1 MKKKIKCSLLLMIVG
16 IVGVCVCVVL
26 VERINLVRK
35 VVCGNGVCLT
45 CAGKITATIKGAE
58 REWRYF
64 VADSKCMSSNLISSL
79 NREYA
84 DKAGNRWIVILD
96 DRGFPFGDLYWVS
109 ENGIQISRN
118 SLWDK
123 MNLFGAWVVLSDV
136 ALNCTYDVRGYPK
149 GLSAMIEVTACDDAL
164 RYVCR
169 VSERNL
175 SIDDTNIIISVDL
188 PLSLLKR

>member
-1 MKKKIKCSLLLMIVG
+1 MKKLLGYLLVIVG
-16 IVGVCVCVVL
+16 IVIMVDSKLEFFNIPFPYLIGSV
-26 VERINLVRK
+26 
-35 VVCGNGVCLT
+35 
-45 CAGKITATIKGAE
+45 
-58 REWRYF
+58 
-64 VADSKCMSSNLISSL
+64 VADVGLGLSAMGGEDS
-79 NREYA
+79 YA
-84 DKAGNRWIVILD
+84 RFKEQYEAETGEQLSCPLCDLEVVWSDKDGNRWIVILD

-169 VSERNL
+169 VSEAHRGGC
-175 SIDDTNIIISVDL
+175 ID
-188 PLSLLKR
+188 RG